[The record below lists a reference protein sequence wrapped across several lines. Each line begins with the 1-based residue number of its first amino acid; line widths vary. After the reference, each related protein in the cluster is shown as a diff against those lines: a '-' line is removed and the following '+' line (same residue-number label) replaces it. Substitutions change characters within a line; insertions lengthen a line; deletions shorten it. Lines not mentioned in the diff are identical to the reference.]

1 MQNSLSHI
9 TLLQFFCLAVFM
21 QHQVKCIEVIVVPVQ
36 QLCTC

>member
-21 QHQVKCIEVIVVPVQ
+21 QHQMKGVEVTVVPAQ
-36 QLCTC
+36 QLCKC